1 MNFDQIISSLEK
13 KQYKPVY
20 FLTGEQAYYID
31 EISNYIENNVLDE
44 SEKDF
49 NQTIVYGR
57 DTNEHTIISSAKRF
71 PMMAQYQVL
80 IVKEAQDLK
89 HIEELESYIKSPL
102 DSTILVLCY
111 KYKKIDKRKAFYK
124 AVSKYGEF
132 FESEVV
138 REYQVPAWIAGYL
151 KKKQYTIGPRECA
164 LLSDHLGNNLSK
176 IVNELEKLSIN
187 VPVGSTITAHHIEEN
202 IGISKDYNIFELQ
215 DALGQK
221 KIEKAT
227 RIINYFASNTKDYPV
242 PMVTAILFTYF
253 MKVGIFHEIVDK
265 SKNNVAS
272 TLGINP
278 FFVKDFE
285 KAAQYYSRKS
295 VARVISLLREYDL
308 KSKGVDNA
316 STSQG
321 ELLRELI
328 YKILHVG

>member
-71 PMMAQYQVL
+71 PMMSQYQVI

-89 HIEELESYIKSPL
+89 QIEELESYIKAPL

-111 KYKKIDKRKAFYK
+111 KYKKIDKRKGFYK

-132 FESEVV
+132 FESEAV

-227 RIINYFASNTKDYPV
+227 RIINHFASNTREYPV

-253 MKVGIFHEIVDK
+253 MKVGVYHEIVDK

-285 KAAQYYSRKS
+285 KAAKYYSRRS
-295 VARVISLLREYDL
+295 VARVVSLLREYDL
-308 KSKGVDNA
+308 KSKGVNNN

-321 ELLRELI
+321 ELLRELN